1 MKITEGDTYLM
12 NKLSSNYDLKTHSA
26 GISMRDFIY
35 FIITIYNIISFNI
48 IQSDYQPVWFLNKH
62 LIDKLVN

>member
-1 MKITEGDTYLM
+1 M

-48 IQSDYQPVWFLNKH
+48 QLYYWSPALTALYENW
-62 LIDKLVN
+62 